1 MKPKIIKTI
10 LPTILGILTV
20 LAILVLVNI
29 IFNNGDGF
37 SSPDNGFFTLFV
49 PITTIIALIIQFS
62 FTLPFWNKFK
72 SQKKVWGLT
81 LFQFTALLCILS
93 GLAFGLLFWERNF
106 GLSELIYL
114 SLTGIIGFAVYWTIN
129 LLTLKRIERAG

>member
-29 IFNNGDGF
+29 IFHNGDGF
-37 SSPDNGFFTLFV
+37 SAPDNGFFTLFV

-62 FTLPFWNKFK
+62 LALPFWNKFK
-72 SQKKVWGLT
+72 SRKKVWGLT
-81 LFQFTALLCILS
+81 LFQFTALVCILS
-93 GLAFGLLFWERNF
+93 GLTFGLLFWERNF

-114 SLTGIIGFAVYWTIN
+114 SLTGIIAFTVYWSIN
-129 LLTLKRIERAG
+129 LLTLKRIERLG